1 MDSFFDKVISM
12 SSLPVSP
19 LAVPLPK
26 LPPLAGVKLAS
37 VEAGLRY
44 SGRLDLTLMEFTPL
58 TTVAGVFTKNKCPGA
73 PIDWCRKILK
83 HGQAR
88 GLLVNAGIANV
99 FTGQKGL
106 DAVTYSA
113 QAAAKAIGC
122 LPEEIYVA
130 STGVI
135 GEQLPYQKI
144 IDHIPQLHQNLAA
157 DQWTETAHA
166 ILTTDTFAKGYSLK
180 TEIDGVPVTIQG
192 IAKGSGMIAPDM
204 ATMLAFVTTD
214 AKLPASILQA
224 LLSDK
229 VKTTFNAITVD
240 SDTSTSDTLLL
251 FATGQA
257 NNPDITNIQDPRLK
271 AFANALEKILHELAL
286 LVIKDGEGVTKLI
299 EIIVK
304 GAVNDESAFKIG
316 QAIGNSPL
324 VKTAIT
330 GEDANWGRVVMA
342 VGKAGEPANRDTL
355 SVAIGD
361 VWVAQQGGVLSDY
374 NQEKVN
380 QYMKEETIKIT
391 VDLNL
396 GQGTAKI
403 WSCNLTHGYIDINGS
418 YLRS

>member
-1 MDSFFDKVISM
+1 M
-12 SSLPVSP
+12 SSYPVSP
-19 LAVPLPK
+19 LAVPLPV
-26 LPPLAGVKLAS
+26 LAPVAGVKLAS

-44 SGRLDLTLMEFTPL
+44 SGRLDLTLMEFAAS

-73 PIDWCRKILK
+73 PIDWCRKILP
-83 HGQAR
+83 HGKAR

-99 FTGQKGL
+99 FTGQAGFE
-106 DAVTYSA
+106 AVSRSA
-113 QAAAKAIGC
+113 QAAAQAINC

-144 IDHIPQLHQNLAA
+144 IHHIPKLYSQLDP
-157 DQWTETAHA
+157 DQWKETAQA
-166 ILTTDTFAKGYSLK
+166 ILTTDTFAKGFSLE
-180 TEIDGVPVTIQG
+180 TDIDHVPVIIQG

-204 ATMLAFVTTD
+204 ATMLCFVTTD
-214 AKLPASILQA
+214 AKLPADILQG
-224 LLSDK
+224 LLNNK
-229 VKTTFNAITVD
+229 VKTTFNSITVD

-257 NNPDITNIQDPRLK
+257 PNPEITNINDPRLNN
-271 AFANALEKILHELAL
+271 FANALEHVLKELAL
-286 LVIKDGEGVTKLI
+286 MVIKDGEGVTKLI
-299 EIIVK
+299 EIDVE
-304 GAVNDESAFKIG
+304 GAVSNESAFRIG
-316 QAIGNSPL
+316 QSIGNSPL

-342 VGKAGEPANRDTL
+342 VGKAGEPADRDCL
-355 SVAIGD
+355 SVAIGGT
-361 VWVAQQGGVLSDY
+361 WVAKQGGVLPDY
-374 NQEKVN
+374 DQEKVN
-380 QYMKEETIKIT
+380 QHMKEQIIKIR

-396 GQGTAKI
+396 GSGHAKI

>member
-1 MDSFFDKVISM
+1 M
-12 SSLPVSP
+12 STYPVSP
-19 LAVPLPK
+19 LAVSLPD
-26 LPPLAGVKLAS
+26 LSPVAGVRLAS
-37 VEAGLRY
+37 IEAGLRY
-44 SGRLDLTLMEFTPL
+44 SGRLDLTLMEFAPS

-73 PIDWCRKILK
+73 PIDWCRSILS
-83 HGQAR
+83 HGKAR

-99 FTGQKGL
+99 FTGQAGL
-106 DAVTYSA
+106 DAVAYSA
-113 QAAAKAIGC
+113 QAVAKAIGC
-122 LPEEIYVA
+122 PPEEIYIA

-135 GEQLPYQKI
+135 GEPLPYEKI
-144 IDHIPQLHQNLAA
+144 IAHIPHLYQSLDA
-157 DQWTETAHA
+157 DQWTQTAHA
-166 ILTTDTFAKGYSLK
+166 ILTTDTFAKGFSVK
-180 TEIDGVPVTIQG
+180 TQIDGTPITIQG

-214 AKLPASILQA
+214 ATLPAPVLQS
-224 LLSDK
+224 LLADK

-257 NNPDITNIQDPRLK
+257 SNPPINDSQDPRLQD
-271 AFANALEKILHELAL
+271 FAKALETVLHELAL

-299 EIIVK
+299 EIVVK
-304 GAVNDESAFKIG
+304 GAISHDSAFKIG

-330 GEDANWGRVVMA
+330 GEDANWGRIVMA

-361 VWVAQQGGVLSDY
+361 IWVADQGGVLPDY
-374 NQEKVN
+374 DQEKLN
-380 QYMKEETIKIT
+380 HLMKEDTIKIT
-391 VDLNL
+391 VDLNI
-396 GQGTAKI
+396 GKGTAKI